1 MVLMWRQVA
10 ALSRRGLAVAAAG
23 ATLSGSSFSLVYAS
37 DGPVGAMQLPPS
49 QQPAAA
55 GGSGPSTK
63 TAKEAATGHL
73 KIGVTMRE
81 MSEGTGEVALPGMM
95 AIVHYTVTLVGDGT
109 ILDDTRTSGFGDRR
123 CNTRTAADSNNH
135 EHLHVT
141 ATPFPQIR

>member
-23 ATLSGSSFSLVYAS
+23 ATLSCSSFSLVYAS

-55 GGSGPSTK
+55 GGSGPSTT

-123 CNTRTAADSNNH
+123 CNTMTAADSNNH